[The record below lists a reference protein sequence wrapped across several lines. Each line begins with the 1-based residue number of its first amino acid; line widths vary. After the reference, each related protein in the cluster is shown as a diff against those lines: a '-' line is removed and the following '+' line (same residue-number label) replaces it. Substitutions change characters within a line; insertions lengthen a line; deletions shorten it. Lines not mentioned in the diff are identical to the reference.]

1 MTEAH
6 DGGDDSSNE
15 RRWSGDVVVVGGGV
29 AGLSTALFTAR
40 ADLDTLVLQD
50 GVSILQRNAI
60 LENFPGFPAGIDPR
74 LFCLMLEEQV
84 ERAGC
89 SHRESRALAVTRTE
103 DGDGFA
109 VETDDGTVAATRV
122 VAASWSDTDYLHPL
136 DVDLVDSG
144 SKQYVPVDDAGRTAV
159 DGLYAAGRLAEQYH
173 QAIVAAGHGSQVG
186 ITVVED
192 ADPDFYHDWV
202 TPEGYFTNRD
212 REVPKGCEE
221 ISEEERRRRARR
233 AHDRLGT
240 YLDEW
245 EDETP
250 VPHPSF
256 VDDVQQ

>member
-1 MTEAH
+1 
-6 DGGDDSSNE
+6 
-15 RRWSGDVVVVGGGV
+15 
-29 AGLSTALFTAR
+29 
-40 ADLDTLVLQD
+40 
-50 GVSILQRNAI
+50 
-60 LENFPGFPAGIDPR
+60 
-74 LFCLMLEEQV
+74 
-84 ERAGC
+84 
-89 SHRESRALAVTRTE
+89 
-103 DGDGFA
+103 
-109 VETDDGTVAATRV
+109 
-122 VAASWSDTDYLHPL
+122 
-136 DVDLVDSG
+136 
-144 SKQYVPVDDAGRTAV
+144 VDDAGHTAV

-221 ISEEERRRRARR
+221 ISEDERQRRARR
-233 AHDRLGT
+233 AHERLRT

-256 VDDVQQ
+256 ADEVK